1 VSAVEVVDDL
11 IALAQ
16 LAEQEKD
23 AARRGRLTVVHD
35 HLAARDKG
43 AKVSEV
49 AVILGLSAPTV
60 RAWIEAGVLGSV
72 PGRPIRVE
80 VVSLAAVKR
89 AVDEIRSY
97 SDDRHLLAD
106 VARLL
111 RDRAVFVGADVEG
124 GIEDLRGGRTS
135 RLDRTRL
142 DELLPPPARSKR
154 SSST

>member
-1 VSAVEVVDDL
+1 MSAVEVVDDL

-23 AARRGRLTVVHD
+23 EARRGRLTVVHD

-49 AVILGLSAPTV
+49 AVILGVSAPTV
-60 RAWIEAGVLGSV
+60 RAWIEGGVLGSI
-72 PGRPIRVE
+72 PGRPIRVD
-80 VVSLAAVKR
+80 VVSLAAAKR
-89 AVDEIRSY
+89 AVDEIRAH
-97 SDDRHLLAD
+97 SDDRHLLAE

-111 RDRAVFVGADVEG
+111 RDRAALAGADVEA
-124 GIEDLRGGRTS
+124 GIEDLRSGRTS
-135 RLDRTRL
+135 RFDRAQL